1 MARTSA
7 PKEVEQLVERFESEH
22 DDFAFG
28 KPRSRRAS
36 QIRQNLLLYR
46 AVMAAACC
54 FSLGSSDA
62 SPTGARIGDPMYKVE
77 YRVTGSAQQKVR
89 VYYRRADLELSSP
102 PLSPDWYV
110 VETVSVP
117 WSRFLTVRSVSRRVT
132 IKHPE
137 TNSAT
142 IYTLTPYLHIAAAP
156 VGDVEKLFRHKYN
169 TRRVTAEILVD
180 DSLRWSS
187 ANSEQSLNVVAAG
200 TLPSSVQ
207 SDSGDKVPGVGSFLT
222 GLIPLCLIAVL
233 ILVPVLL
240 SARRKKRQAMIT
252 SLASS
257 QDAASLVVHL
267 SSLGAQICPNCR
279 YVGEAKI
286 NGNGAVELILWLFLL
301 VPGLIYSLWRR
312 TSARHGC
319 PKCAAPNMVPLE
331 TPRGRELMA
340 ERGANR

>member
-1 MARTSA
+1 M
-7 PKEVEQLVERFESEH
+7 KY
-22 DDFAFG
+22 
-28 KPRSRRAS
+28 
-36 QIRQNLLLYR
+36 RQNSLLYCG
-46 AVMAAACC
+46 VMAAAWCC
-54 FSLGSSDA
+54 VLGSSDA
-62 SPTGARIGDPMYKVE
+62 SPTGTRSGDTTYKVE

-102 PLSPDWYV
+102 PLSRDWYV

-117 WSRFLTVRSVSRRVT
+117 WSRSLIVRSGSRRVT
-132 IKHPE
+132 VKHPE
-137 TNSAT
+137 TNSTT
-142 IYTLTPYLHIAAAP
+142 IYTLTPYLHIAAEP
-156 VGDVEKLFRHKYN
+156 VGDAEKLFRHRYD
-169 TRRVTAEILVD
+169 TRRVTARILVN
-180 DSLRWSS
+180 DSVWWSS
-187 ANSEQSLNVVAAG
+187 ANTEQSLPAAVAG
-200 TLPSSVQ
+200 TLPSSAQ
-207 SDSGDKVPGVGSFLT
+207 SDSGDNAPGVGSTLI
-222 GLIPLCLIAVL
+222 GLIPLCLIAFL

-240 SARRKKRQAMIT
+240 SARRKKRQAMIA

-257 QDAASLVVHL
+257 QDAASRVVHL

-279 YVGEAKI
+279 YVGEARM

-340 ERGANR
+340 ERERN